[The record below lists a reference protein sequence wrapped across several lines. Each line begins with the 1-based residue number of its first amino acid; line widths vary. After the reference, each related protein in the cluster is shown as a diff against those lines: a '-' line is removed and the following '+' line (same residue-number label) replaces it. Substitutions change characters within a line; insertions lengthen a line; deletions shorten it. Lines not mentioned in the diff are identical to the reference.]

1 MQGSASSGSW
11 RRHPASSS
19 RLIVLT
25 FAGIQE
31 GAQPDKV
38 TDSSLTSLGW
48 GYAVTLLAA
57 WTLMM
62 LCVGFYRISRESH
75 ENNLATLAARGAE
88 EASH

>member
-1 MQGSASSGSW
+1 MA
-11 RRHPASSS
+11 A
-19 RLIVLT
+19 LVLT

-38 TDSSLTSLGW
+38 TDSSLTLLGW

-62 LCVGFYRISRESH
+62 FCVSFYRISRETH
-75 ENNLATLAARGAE
+75 ENNLAAIAAKAAE